1 MRRKGCSLRTPF
13 APSMRTH
20 QRGFTLVELLIV
32 VAIIAVIAAIAI
44 PSLLSARSSANEK
57 TVAATLRA
65 IVTAQ
70 QLARTNATIDVNRNG
85 QGEAGS
91 LAELAGFEVLRGS
104 TSTLRPAV
112 LSASLGDLDANGYA
126 ETHGFYFAL
135 YLPDNTGLGI
145 VASNANLANVDS
157 SLAESYWTCV
167 AWPRD
172 RNVQGYGTFFTNQTG
187 DILVAKGATYSG
199 LNNAPPAGCA
209 LLGVPVDQIAAQAS
223 AAGAADGIGADGN
236 AWRVVP

>member
-1 MRRKGCSLRTPF
+1 
-13 APSMRTH
+13 MRTN
-20 QRGFTLVELLIV
+20 QRGFTLIELLIV

-57 TVAATLRA
+57 TVVATLRA

-70 QLARTNATIDVNRNG
+70 QVSRTNATIDVNRNG

-91 LAELAGFEVLRGS
+91 LSELAGFDVVRGS
-104 TSTLRPAV
+104 TATLRPAV

-126 ETHGFYFAL
+126 ETHGFYFAV
-135 YLPDNTGLGI
+135 YLPENTGRGI
-145 VASNANLANVDS
+145 VGSQANLPNVDS
-157 SLAESYWTCV
+157 NLAESYWTCV

-199 LNNAPPAGCA
+199 TNNPPPAGCA
-209 LLGVPVDQIAAQAS
+209 LLGVPVDQINSPTS
-223 AAGAADGIGADGN
+223 AAGAADGVGADGN
-236 AWRVVP
+236 TWRVVP